1 MAPGPSI
8 AFLSMPTQ
16 NCLAIDR
23 QQLGSERNSCSLA
36 HGLVLLKV
44 DTRVVK
50 PCQLTA
56 KVLMS
61 ASPCGKALCLLLI
74 ILHSPANLKPRASI

>member
-1 MAPGPSI
+1 
-8 AFLSMPTQ
+8 MPTP
-16 NCLAIDR
+16 NCLAID
-23 QQLGSERNSCSLA
+23 QLELGTERNSCSLE

-44 DTRVVK
+44 DTGVVE

-61 ASPCGKALCLLLI
+61 ASPHGKALCLLLVI
-74 ILHSPANLKPRASI
+74 SHSPANLKARTSI

>member
-8 AFLSMPTQ
+8 TFLSMPTA
-16 NCLAIDR
+16 NCSAID
-23 QQLGSERNSCSLA
+23 QQELGSVRNSCSLE

-44 DTRVVK
+44 HRRVVK

-56 KVLMS
+56 KVLTS
-61 ASPCGKALCLLLI
+61 APPHGKALCLLLLI
-74 ILHSPANLKPRASI
+74 SHGPASLKPRTSR